1 MAHQNLTS
9 TGIVTGQIVEADQI
23 TQFVNAFTGQPVGGI
38 GYDIT
43 ISGSLNLTGSLLMT
57 GSLIN
62 EFSGQFSSL
71 GLGVAAP
78 TAPTMLHIKDTSVAN
93 DPIALLEA
101 PGGTDSARIRFQ
113 NADVTYDVGA
123 YGSSGDSFMI
133 IQDQNSA
140 VKFPVIIAKD
150 TDSYT
155 LMTAATKVGIGL
167 GASMEAITTPLP
179 AGSLQA
185 LGTISGSEIDGG
197 VISASAAGVNIHGT
211 ASHAENVVTSST
223 GSYVKLG
230 NIDMSGANTSDYSA
244 SANFN
249 TSFDII
255 STSNIKSNKFQLNN
269 GADSYAD
276 YLGQTLISG
285 SAGGYAYFG
294 SVADGSYIKIGGTSN
309 EIKIDSGGQVNI
321 EGNDIDINGL
331 LRVSG
336 SQTAGAPRIVIGPPS
351 GIPGSNN
358 PSSSLFHES
367 LRFYKS
373 GDTVVGNY
381 NTDAG
386 ASLSFR
392 QGGSSRLKI
401 SSSGDLIV
409 SESLQILNQP
419 SVVADDLR
427 CTYKYGDSQNHVRML
442 FESNGGQTSGNS
454 AIPLWNWDPNNSA
467 PGLYRFKYSV
477 LGFNSAAGTNT
488 THQAY
493 FNAEQLCYWSG
504 TQFTEIGENTVTSI
518 LGSFSSVTLNLA
530 LGPGSSTVEVAVQGQ
545 SGYTIQWKLFAEI
558 EAVIIPSI

>member
-140 VKFPVIIAKD
+140 VKFPVIITKD

-185 LGTISGSEIDGG
+185 LGTVSGSEIKGG
-197 VISASAAGVNIHGT
+197 IISASAAGVNIHGT

-255 STSNIKSNKFQLNN
+255 STSNVKSNKFQFNN
-269 GADSYAD
+269 GTDFFADST
-276 YLGQTLISG
+276 GNNIISG
-285 SAGGYAYFG
+285 SAGDYTYFG
-294 SVADGSYIKIGGTSN
+294 SVADGSYLKIGGATN
-309 EIKIDSGGQVNI
+309 EVIIDSGGQVHI
-321 EGNDIDINGL
+321 EGNDVGVNGL

-336 SQTAGAPRIVIGPPS
+336 SQATTPRIVIGPPS
-351 GIPGSNN
+351 GAPGSNN

-373 GDTVVGNY
+373 GDTIVGNY

-392 QGGSSRLKI
+392 QGGQNRLRI

-442 FESNGGQTSGNS
+442 FESNGGTTAGNS
-454 AIPLWNWDPNNSA
+454 AIPLWNWDPNTTA

-477 LGFNSAAGTNT
+477 LGFNNGSNET

-518 LGSFSSVTLNLA
+518 LGSFTTVVLNLS
-530 LGPGSSTVEVAVQGQ
+530 LGAGSTTVEVGVNGQ
-545 SGYTIQWKLFAEI
+545 AGYNIQWKLFAEI
-558 EAVIIPSI
+558 EAIITPTI

>member
-1 MAHQNLTS
+1 MAHQNLSS

-78 TAPTMLHIKDTSVAN
+78 TAPTMLHIRDTSVAN
-93 DPIALLEA
+93 DPIVLLEGI
-101 PGGTDSARIRFQ
+101 GGTDSARIRFQ

-123 YGSSGDSFMI
+123 YGSSGDAFMVV
-133 IQDQNSA
+133 QDQNSA
-140 VKFPVIIAKD
+140 VKFPFIVTKD

-155 LMTAATKVGIGL
+155 LMTSATKVGVGL
-167 GASMEAITTPLP
+167 GASMEAIVTPLP

-185 LGTISGSEIDGG
+185 LGTVSGSAIKGE
-197 VISASAAGVNIHGT
+197 VISASAAGTNIHGT
-211 ASHAENVVTSST
+211 ASHAVNVDIAST

-230 NIDMSGANTSDYSA
+230 SIDMSGANTSDYSA

-255 STSNIKSNKFQLNN
+255 STSKIKSNQFQLNN
-269 GADSYAD
+269 ATDFYADSV
-276 YLGQTLISG
+276 GGNIISG
-285 SAGGYAYFG
+285 SAQAYSYFG

-309 EIKIDSGGQVNI
+309 EIYLNSGGEI
-321 EGNDIDINGL
+321 YLEANDIIANGQIT
-331 LRVSG
+331 VSG
-336 SQTAGAPRIVIGPPS
+336 SQVTPNPRITIGPPT
-351 GIPGSNN
+351 GAPFSNN
-358 PSSSLFHES
+358 PSASLFHES

-381 NTDAG
+381 NTDNG

-392 QGGSSRLKI
+392 QGGQNRLRI

-419 SVVADDLR
+419 TIVASNLR
-427 CTYKYGDSQNHVRML
+427 CTYKYGDDDNHARML
-442 FESNGGQTSGNS
+442 FESNGAQTSGNS
-454 AIPLWNWDPNNSA
+454 AIPLWEWSPNNIN
-467 PGLYRFKYSV
+467 PGLYRFKYSI

-493 FNAEQLCYWSG
+493 YNSEQLCYWSG

-518 LGSFSSVTLNLA
+518 LGNFSSVVLNLG
-530 LGPGSSTVEVAVQGQ
+530 LGMGNNTVEVGVQGQ
-545 SGYTIQWKLFAEI
+545 SGFNIQWKLFVEI
-558 EAVIIPSI
+558 ELISVSVV